1 LGSCSGLINS
11 AAWLDK
17 PYGDAP
23 REDAPATAALT
34 AALRAGV
41 DPTDVWP
48 RWCAWVLG
56 EQGPAAEG
64 EVVDLFRRWVEGV
77 LPSQTEI
84 MAVYIR
90 LLHRYLDGMGVLGE
104 QGPAAVGE
112 VVDLFRRWVEGVL
125 PSQTEIMAVY
135 IRLLHR
141 YLDGMDARQLARAQL
156 APLNVMTSPRPEF
169 RISFWLWD
177 TSRGD
182 VVWRR
187 RAAEAFTSIVRN
199 AMEERHASR

>member
-90 LLHRYLDGMGVLGE
+90 LLHRYLDGM
-104 QGPAAVGE
+104 
-112 VVDLFRRWVEGVL
+112 
-125 PSQTEIMAVY
+125 
-135 IRLLHR
+135 
-141 YLDGMDARQLARAQL
+141 DARQLARAQL